1 MRVLLQV
8 DDTGLYRDL
17 LQHWSQEALQGC
29 SSRALMGALHA
40 AATFTAAQPELVQS
54 GSLPVHAWEHLLAA
68 CTSRWESLSAD
79 EQSRVRWSVLGLCS
93 RLKGVLGDDEE
104 QLLLAVSE
112 TVGGAAADD
121 AAQA

>member
-1 MRVLLQV
+1 MCLVLLQV
-8 DDTGLYRDL
+8 DDTGLFRDL

-68 CTSRWESLSAD
+68 CTSRWGSLSVD

-93 RLKGVLGDDEE
+93 GLKGVLGE

-112 TVGGAAADD
+112 TVGVAAAADD
-121 AAQA
+121 AAAQA